1 MRSPLFLSSL
11 FLLIAVYRCNEVLFG
26 ITSIDPLFALA
37 ADEVS
42 LNAGHRMTRMAG
54 HILQQQSFYPSF
66 PAPNN
71 SLAPVESS
79 LLSPLINSIV
89 GFEAFE
95 ALGDAGQFT

>member
-1 MRSPLFLSSL
+1 MF
-11 FLLIAVYRCNEVLFG
+11 RCNEILFG

-42 LNAGHRMTRMAG
+42 VNAGHRMTRMAG

-71 SLAPVESS
+71 SLAPVEYS
-79 LLSPLINSIV
+79 LLPLIFSPLCCSWI
-89 GFEAFE
+89 
-95 ALGDAGQFT
+95 